1 MDGQT
6 YNKDTEEG
14 RNEGMNCT
22 EKDWESIGLSNDFL
36 FGKVM
41 RNPELCKKML
51 ELILE
56 VEIERL
62 EFPEAQKS
70 IDEEKDAKGVRLDVY
85 VKNGNGEAYNIEVQA
100 KDTEEL
106 PKRSRYYSS
115 MIDLQELNKGE
126 AYWELK
132 QSYVIF
138 ICTFDLFGEGRHR
151 YTFENVCLENGEIRL
166 HDGTTKIFLNTEGTI
181 EDVSGDLKAFL
192 DYVGG
197 RESEN
202 GFVRKLEEEVKR
214 AKKNREWRR
223 EYMTLL
229 MRDRENLER
238 GIKQGRKEGIEQG
251 EERLAVLNRKLL
263 QDKRYDALERIS
275 KDKAYRQKM
284 YEEYQIV

>member
-1 MDGQT
+1 M
-6 YNKDTEEG
+6 NHTE
-14 RNEGMNCT
+14 RS
-22 EKDWESIGLSNDFL
+22 WENLGLSNDFL

-41 RNPELCKKML
+41 RNPELCKEML

-85 VKNGNGEAYNIEVQA
+85 VKNGNGEAY
-100 KDTEEL
+100 
-106 PKRSRYYSS
+106 
-115 MIDLQELNKGE
+115 
-126 AYWELK
+126 WELK
-132 QSYVIF
+132 RSYVIF
-138 ICTFDLFGEGRHR
+138 ICTFDLFGKGLHR
-151 YTFENVCLENGEIRL
+151 YTFENVCLEDKKIRL
-166 HDGTTKIFLNTEGTI
+166 NDGTAKIFLNTEGTA
-181 EDVSGDLKAFL
+181 EDVGRDLKAFL

-197 RESEN
+197 REPES
-202 GFVRKLEEEVKR
+202 GFVKKLEEEVKR

-238 GIKQGRKEGIEQG
+238 GLKQGIEQGIEQG
-251 EERLAVLNRKLL
+251 EERLAVLTKRLL

-275 KDKAYRQKM
+275 EDKGYRQKL
-284 YEEYQIV
+284 YEEYHII

>member
-1 MDGQT
+1 MSH
-6 YNKDTEEG
+6 
-14 RNEGMNCT
+14 T
-22 EKDWESIGLSNDFL
+22 EKSWENLGLSNDFL

-41 RNPELCKKML
+41 RNPELCKEML

-100 KDTEEL
+100 RDTEEL

-132 QSYVIF
+132 RSYVIF
-138 ICTFDLFGEGRHR
+138 ICTFDLFGKGLHR
-151 YTFENVCLENGEIRL
+151 YTFENVCLEDKKIRL
-166 HDGTTKIFLNTEGTI
+166 NDGTAKIFLNTEGTA
-181 EDVSGDLKAFL
+181 EDVGSDLKAFL

-197 RESEN
+197 REPEG
-202 GFVRKLEEEVKR
+202 GFVKKLEEEVKK

-229 MRDRENLER
+229 MRDQENLER
-238 GIKQGRKEGIEQG
+238 GIKQGIKQGIEQG
-251 EERLAVLNRKLL
+251 EERFAVLNRRLL
-263 QDKRYDALERIS
+263 QDKRYDDLERVL
-275 KDKAYRQKM
+275 KDKAYRQKL
-284 YEEYQIV
+284 YEKYNII